1 MLWLFLLKNGFNMKP
16 GLNFVSVWFGALM
29 ILLVTAG
36 AIAFAF
42 TDFMEDRLYGNK
54 RTLFIFLL
62 LSYAIYRSYRLY
74 FLFKRPGRE
83 EE

>member
-1 MLWLFLLKNGFNMKP
+1 MKS
-16 GLNFVSVWFGALM
+16 GLNYVSVWFGITM

-62 LSYAIYRSYRLY
+62 LSYAIYRGYRLY
-74 FLFKRPGRE
+74 SFFKRPGRE
-83 EE
+83 NE

>member
-1 MLWLFLLKNGFNMKP
+1 MRP
-16 GLNFVSVWFGALM
+16 RLNFVSVWSGAMM

-62 LSYAIYRSYRLY
+62 LSYAIYRAYRLY
-74 FLFKRPGRE
+74 LFFKKPGHE
-83 EE
+83 EK